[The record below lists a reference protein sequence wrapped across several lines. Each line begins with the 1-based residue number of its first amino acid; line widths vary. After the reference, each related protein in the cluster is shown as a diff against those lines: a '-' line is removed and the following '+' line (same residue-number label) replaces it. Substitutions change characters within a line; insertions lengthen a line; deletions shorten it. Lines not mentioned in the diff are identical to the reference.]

1 MYFAA
6 VYFVRVLQYL
16 KAAGLCIFARI
27 L

>member
-6 VYFVRVLQYL
+6 VYFVTVLQYL